1 MYMADSSTVIQLPK
15 YYVHA
20 KCTDYRMRSNY
31 LQTKLSWL
39 EDFIKC
45 VFIFMDAGSHEVYIA
60 YIHYICNIIYVLK
73 LWQNPTLKR
82 QNIASSRQA
91 RA

>member
-1 MYMADSSTVIQLPK
+1 
-15 YYVHA
+15 
-20 KCTDYRMRSNY
+20 MRSNY
-31 LQTKLSWL
+31 SQTKLSWF

-45 VFIFMDAGSHEVYIA
+45 VFIFMDAGSHEGYIA

-82 QNIASSRQA
+82 QNLASSRQA